1 MVFRF
6 SKSEWFGLMLSEKL
20 VLLAMSKGKVIFL
33 VRTELTK
40 NEGSSYKW
48 YHALKTAHPLR

>member
-20 VLLAMSKGKVIFL
+20 VLLVMSKGKVIFL
-33 VRTELTK
+33 VRTKLTK
-40 NEGSSYKW
+40 NEGSSY
-48 YHALKTAHPLR
+48 R

>member
-6 SKSEWFGLMLSEKL
+6 SKSKWFGLMLSEKL

-40 NEGSSYKW
+40 NEDSSYKW
-48 YHALKTAHPLR
+48 YLALKTAHPLR